1 MTQAVRQKTVLGPG
15 GKVELPH
22 TGLPE
27 GSVAEVIVLLED
39 PPPVKRPLMAFW
51 GTAKGTY
58 DSLEDATAFIRE
70 LRDEWHD
77 HEER

>member
-1 MTQAVRQKTVLGPG
+1 MD
-15 GKVELPH
+15 LPH

-27 GSVAEVIVLLED
+27 GCVAEVIVLLEE
-39 PPPVKRPLMAFW
+39 PPPVKHSLMTFW

-58 DSLEDATAFIRE
+58 KSVEDATSFIRE
-70 LRDEWHD
+70 LRDEWQE